1 MSKKPNKGKD
11 DMEDD
16 SPPRRDESPTRR
28 QGPARDPDGW
38 SHILQF
44 NMIAHPPGVCEICS
58 HFINHTLDAQI
69 RAEPSYR
76 EANSKMNGYIYER
89 EEHFQRERNG
99 AERDLIRAREQISA
113 QAQRIQELEVE
124 LARERVRSSQPNS
137 AHSRATPYERP
148 TGVTTTRH
156 RVGLARSTRVVPTTS
171 YAEAAGLAASTTRG
185 PGVPG
190 PSGSSSGST
199 SSRTL
204 PPPPRVPKQ
213 MTGDISLLDEMSSD
227 DSNRDVDEENAVDD
241 ALGDQAIIRESTFG
255 RAWSGAMRA
264 LAKSEAGRAIDA
276 DFIAAHH
283 LSDPTSRAEFLF
295 IEELMIAYSS
305 EALVHYLGMFKSR
318 AQALSRT
325 RRTPAMHHMLRHWKR
340 PAHMKAALKSEGP
353 QPGSSNQP
361 GSSAQPR
368 TRPSKG
374 PNPKLEMH
382 RIARDLNIEE
392 TEENLQNLGNVTS
405 PNNAAH
411 PEVWQSFYL
420 NYAGPQT
427 SAWGLGRRPGVRI
440 NQREL
445 RTMLRFRGMFTITRL
460 PQGAVDVI
468 GLRTRIIGYTIL
480 ATPGRYQALL
490 HAGNL
495 AVADTYSHTRHEL
508 AEDQVNDMNVARIM
522 AMNGVTPIE
531 ADDAWAFA
539 NGWLE
544 DTFANPQ
551 THEAVRDL
559 VRTSIE
565 STRKT
570 SPPVGGGLP
579 EVVPVIW
586 DAALKRWRPDP
597 TVIAAGNANR
607 QIHVVQNGAVVPT
620 LISAGNAASE
630 TTTNTIPTPGDAE
643 MSAPVETSAVSEDT
657 TMSSQDP
664 PPPHGD
670 PASSEPAAGA
680 ESTMDTHE

>member
-1 MSKKPNKGKD
+1 
-11 DMEDD
+11 
-16 SPPRRDESPTRR
+16 
-28 QGPARDPDGW
+28 
-38 SHILQF
+38 
-44 NMIAHPPGVCEICS
+44 
-58 HFINHTLDAQI
+58 
-69 RAEPSYR
+69 
-76 EANSKMNGYIYER
+76 
-89 EEHFQRERNG
+89 
-99 AERDLIRAREQISA
+99 
-113 QAQRIQELEVE
+113 
-124 LARERVRSSQPNS
+124 
-137 AHSRATPYERP
+137 
-148 TGVTTTRH
+148 
-156 RVGLARSTRVVPTTS
+156 VGGCKHGHAYL
-171 YAEAAGLAASTTRG
+171 
-185 PGVPG
+185 
-190 PSGSSSGST
+190 
-199 SSRTL
+199 
-204 PPPPRVPKQ
+204 
-213 MTGDISLLDEMSSD
+213 
-227 DSNRDVDEENAVDD
+227 
-241 ALGDQAIIRESTFG
+241 
-255 RAWSGAMRA
+255 
-264 LAKSEAGRAIDA
+264 
-276 DFIAAHH
+276 
-283 LSDPTSRAEFLF
+283 TSRAGSHIQLICFVVSSFLTSTCSLLRSLSACQTHVDLA
-295 IEELMIAYSS
+295 IWSDLS
-305 EALVHYLGMFKSR
+305 ESHIV
-318 AQALSRT
+318 T
-325 RRTPAMHHMLRHWKR
+325 
-340 PAHMKAALKSEGP
+340 
-353 QPGSSNQP
+353 
-361 GSSAQPR
+361 
-368 TRPSKG
+368 
-374 PNPKLEMH
+374 
-382 RIARDLNIEE
+382 
-392 TEENLQNLGNVTS
+392 LQ
-405 PNNAAH
+405 
-411 PEVWQSFYL
+411 
-420 NYAGPQT
+420 
-427 SAWGLGRRPGVRI
+427 
-440 NQREL
+440 
-445 RTMLRFRGMFTITRL
+445 
-460 PQGAVDVI
+460 
-468 GLRTRIIGYTIL
+468 
-480 ATPGRYQALL
+480 LL

-522 AMNGVTPIE
+522 ALNGVTPIE